1 MNELAQDEHRKMLR
15 TWRRQAQSRAQ
26 IDKWHASLSREFD
39 GAVKSL
45 VSAGLEPDAL
55 IRRPDLLPQYLKVIE
70 HVPAR
75 IEAALKAGHA
85 LSDQDLDA
93 LRTHTK
99 LLTADA
105 PPAAAAPAAAAPAAA
120 APAAAPAA
128 AAPAAESL
136 TAAAASSAAAAP
148 PPPRYSIAKST
159 AARIVASR
167 NPRSVG
173 EQLLGRVE
181 RRNTFGDRLLDLEKA
196 KEFGES

>member
-1 MNELAQDEHRKMLR
+1 MLR

-105 PPAAAAPAAAAPAAA
+105 T
-120 APAAAPAA
+120 PAA